1 MANENLDLRELQES
15 IRELSESLSSL
26 SGVSAQASGAGT
38 AIAGLTITA
47 NSSAGAER
55 AKAKVL
61 EAASRN
67 TRDGLASL
75 AKAAGAAGA
84 AMYNGQKGASAF
96 NDTID
101 QGANALK
108 AFGAALMLLGGP
120 IGLVAGGLMM
130 LVGSGAKLVKTI
142 NQQSDAVYKGFQDL
156 SRTGGAASDGMSGL
170 FADVQKLGL
179 GFQDLGTLTA
189 LVGES
194 SKELALFGGSVSQGR
209 KQFANMGQAMAPFR
223 ESLMNAG
230 MTQEEINAASMGYLR
245 LQTRIGQTQNKTAD
259 ELANGAR
266 KYLIEQDA
274 LTKLTGMTRKEQED
288 AREEIRSQER
298 FAAVLMEM
306 RAKGQHKEAQELEDS
321 YLILKSQSKEA
332 AQGFADVSTGM
343 LTTEAA
349 QKSYLA
355 TQGESMRTAE
365 RIKAGELTAAQGAQ
379 RVAAAHG
386 ANADAM
392 GASLGKMGVYNE
404 TFGDLAA
411 DLRLKGMSEGDI
423 EEKLK
428 KIKQDQIDQGV
439 TGKKAADSAQQAQTD
454 MRISQQ
460 KSMLALQAMIDK
472 GVAPVTSV
480 MAKLAQVVEQV
491 TLGLTKLLN
500 MLGMGPGKEKTKEEK
515 ETDEAVEKRKR
526 EVMDL
531 EWKTVNARG
540 EYDKKIA
547 AAELKAA
554 KSKLLD
560 AEVAQKYAK
569 DRASGKT
576 GAGPGGEQLRPDGSV
591 INRGDEDY
599 VAPKP
604 AAGGGGGASAASEV
618 EGARGKGPTVNAA
631 DVLNFTARSGSAS
644 AFEGLDSKV
653 KAATIAAAEEYAAA
667 TGKKFIINSAK
678 RDPADQQ
685 RLWDETVAAGRPG
698 KGPTGMAVA
707 QPGKSP
713 HEKGLAVD
721 IQNYNDPAAVAAMNR
736 QGLKQKVPGDPVH
749 FSFGDGGIARGPE
762 TGYPATLH
770 GEEAV
775 IPLKNGNVPVSLDM
789 RNAMGPQGIGP
800 TFSGMNEYTGYNRG
814 PMTTDLDAIKS
825 IAAKL
830 GAYDAAT
837 KMITDPT
844 TWKQILSSGIATNYN
859 LGMAEI
865 GTKLLPGIGADIG
878 ERIQELK
885 STGGADTASA
895 IKQVTGEFKT
905 AMLEMVQKMGGG
917 NSALAGE
924 QLTMLTQ
931 LVQEQRNSNSIQEKL
946 LRAAAS

>member
-1 MANENLDLRELQES
+1 MPDTNLDLAKLQES
-15 IRELSESLSSL
+15 IDQLSESLGAL
-26 SGVSAQASGAGT
+26 SGVSAQASSAGT
-38 AIAGLTITA
+38 AMAGLTTTA
-47 NSSAGAER
+47 NSSSAAER

-61 EAASRN
+61 EAASSR

-84 AMYNGQKGASAF
+84 AMYNNQKGASAF

-156 SRTGGAASDGMSGL
+156 SRSGGAASDGMTGL

-179 GFQDLGTLTA
+179 GFQDLGTLTS
-189 LVGES
+189 LIGES

-306 RAKGQHKEAQELEDS
+306 RAKGQNAAAQELEDS

-365 RIKAGELTAAQGAQ
+365 RIKAGELNAAQGAQ

-392 GASLGKMGVYNE
+392 GASLGKMGVYNQ

-423 EEKLK
+423 EKQLA

-439 TGKKAADSAQQAQTD
+439 TGKKAADGATQAQTD

-460 KSMLALQAMIDK
+460 KSMLALQAMINQ
-472 GVAPVTSV
+472 GVEPVTSV
-480 MAKLAQVVEQV
+480 MASLAKVVEHV

-500 MLGMGPGKEKTKEEK
+500 MLGMGPAKEKTKEEK
-515 ETDEAVEKRKR
+515 QTDEALEKRKR
-526 EVMDL
+526 EVMDA
-531 EWKTVNARG
+531 EWKVVNARG
-540 EYDKKIA
+540 EYDKKMA
-547 AAELKAA
+547 KAELEAA
-554 KSKLLD
+554 KRRQLD

-569 DRASGKT
+569 DRATGA
-576 GAGPGGEQLRPDGSV
+576 GAGPGGAQLRADGSV

-604 AAGGGGGASAASEV
+604 AAGGGSMDMPGVGAAAAAKVTGGASSGKMGSYNQPSGGPSAPSEV
-618 EGARGKGPTVNAA
+618 EGSQGPGLTAKAA
-631 DVLNFTARSGSAS
+631 DVLDFTARSGSAS

-653 KAATIAAAEEYAAA
+653 KSATIAAAEEYYKA
-667 TGKKFIINSAK
+667 TGNKFKINSAK

-685 RLWDETVAAGRPG
+685 RLWDESVKLGTPG

-707 QPGKSP
+707 RPGRSP

-736 QGLKQKVPGDPVH
+736 QGLSQKVPGDPVH
-749 FSFGDGGIARGPE
+749 FSFGDGGIANGP
-762 TGYPATLH
+762 TSGYLAELH
-770 GEEAV
+770 GTEAV
-775 IPLKNGNVPVSLDM
+775 IPLKNGSVPVSLSMADSANM
-789 RNAMGPQGIGP
+789 ASNLGGNNQNLGLAEIINKMLPDISNDIGEKIKEINKNSES
-800 TFSGMNEYTGYNRG
+800 TTTSAIEQ
-814 PMTTDLDAIKS
+814 MTKDLKQSLTDAIKN
-825 IAAKL
+825 IVPQ
-830 GAYDAAT
+830 D
-837 KMITDPT
+837 
-844 TWKQILSSGIATNYN
+844 SG
-859 LGMAEI
+859 
-865 GTKLLPGIGADIG
+865 
-878 ERIQELK
+878 
-885 STGGADTASA
+885 ASA
-895 IKQVTGEFKT
+895 KQLELMS
-905 AMLEMVQKMGGG
+905 AMIR
-917 NSALAGE
+917 E
-924 QLTMLTQ
+924 QQ
-931 LVQEQRNSNSIQEKL
+931 NSNSIQEKL
-946 LRAAAS
+946 LRAAAN

>member
-1 MANENLDLRELQES
+1 MPDTNLDLTQLQKS
-15 IRELSESLSSL
+15 IDQLSESLGAL
-26 SGVSAQASGAGT
+26 SGVSAQASSAGT
-38 AIAGLTITA
+38 AMAGLTTTA
-47 NSSAGAER
+47 NSSSAAER

-61 EAASRN
+61 EAASSR
-67 TRDGLASL
+67 TRDGLVSL

-84 AMYNGQKGASAF
+84 AMYNNQKGASAF

-156 SRTGGAASDGMSGL
+156 SRSGGAASDGMTGL

-189 LVGES
+189 LIGES

-209 KQFANMGQAMAPFR
+209 QQFANMGQAMAPFR

-306 RAKGQHKEAQELEDS
+306 RAKGQNAAAQELEDS
-321 YLILKSQSKEA
+321 YLILKSQSAEA

-365 RIKAGELTAAQGAQ
+365 RIKAGELNAAQGAQ
-379 RVAAAHG
+379 QVAAAHG
-386 ANADAM
+386 RNVDAM
-392 GASLGKMGVYNE
+392 GASLGKMGVYND
-404 TFGDLAA
+404 TYGNLAA

-423 EEKLK
+423 EKQLA

-439 TGKKAADSAQQAQTD
+439 TGKKAADGATQAQTD

-460 KSMLALQAMIDK
+460 KSMLALQAMINQ
-472 GVAPVTSV
+472 GVEPVTSV
-480 MAKLAQVVEQV
+480 MASLAKVVEHV

-500 MLGMGPGKEKTKEEK
+500 MLGMGPAKEKTKEEK
-515 ETDEAVEKRKR
+515 QTDEALEKRKR
-526 EVMDL
+526 EVLDA
-531 EWKTVNARG
+531 EWKVVNAKG

-554 KSKLLD
+554 KTRLDD
-560 AEVAQKYAK
+560 AEVAQKYTK
-569 DRASGKT
+569 NRASGKT
-576 GAGPGGEQLRPDGSV
+576 IPSTAGADEFGGAGATTVGA
-591 INRGDEDY
+591 DED
-599 VAPKP
+599 VAPGIKRGLA
-604 AAGGGGGASAASEV
+604 AAGVGAAAAAKVTGGASSGKMGAYNQPSGGPSAPSEV
-618 EGARGKGPTVNAA
+618 EGSQGPGSTAKAA
-631 DVLNFTARSGSAS
+631 DVLDFTARSGSAS

-653 KAATIAAAEEYAAA
+653 KAATIAAAEEYYKA
-667 TGKKFIINSAK
+667 TGNKFKINSAK

-685 RLWDETVAAGRPG
+685 RLWDESVKLGTPG

-707 QPGKSP
+707 RPGRSP

-736 QGLKQKVPGDPVH
+736 QGLSQKVPGDPVH
-749 FSFGDGGIARGPE
+749 FSFGDGGIANGP
-762 TGYPATLH
+762 TSGYLAELH
-770 GEEAV
+770 GTEAV
-775 IPLKNGNVPVSLDM
+775 IPLKNGSVPVSLSMADSANM
-789 RNAMGPQGIGP
+789 A
-800 TFSGMNEYTGYNRG
+800 S
-814 PMTTDLDAIKS
+814 
-825 IAAKL
+825 
-830 GAYDAAT
+830 
-837 KMITDPT
+837 
-844 TWKQILSSGIATNYN
+844 N
-859 LGMAEI
+859 LGGNNQNLGLAEI
-865 GTKLLPGIGADIG
+865 INKMLPDIGNDIG
-878 ERIQELK
+878 EKIKEINK
-885 STGGADTASA
+885 NSESTTASA
-895 IKQVTGEFKT
+895 IEQITKDLKQSLTDAIKNIVPQDSGASAKQLELMA
-905 AMLEMVQKMGGG
+905 AMIR
-917 NSALAGE
+917 E
-924 QLTMLTQ
+924 QQ
-931 LVQEQRNSNSIQEKL
+931 NSNSIQEKL
-946 LRAAAS
+946 LRAAAN

>member
-15 IRELSESLSSL
+15 IRELSESLGSL
-26 SGVSAQASGAGT
+26 SGVTAQASGAGT
-38 AIAGLTITA
+38 AIAGLTTTA

-61 EAASRN
+61 EAASKS
-67 TRDGLASL
+67 TRDGLTSL

-156 SRTGGAASDGMSGL
+156 SRSGGAASDGMTGL

-209 KQFANMGQAMAPFR
+209 KQFADMGQAMAPFR
-223 ESLMNAG
+223 ESLFNAG

-392 GASLGKMGVYNE
+392 GASLGKMGVYNQ

-439 TGKKAADSAQQAQTD
+439 TGKKAADGAQQAQTD

-460 KSMLALQAMIDK
+460 KSMLALQAMIDQ

-480 MAKLAQVVEQV
+480 MATLAKVVEHV

-500 MLGMGPGKEKTKEEK
+500 MLGMGPEKEKTKEEK
-515 ETDEAVEKRKR
+515 ETNEALEKRKR
-526 EVMDL
+526 EVMDA
-531 EWKTVNARG
+531 EWKVVNAKG

-554 KSKLLD
+554 KSKLQD
-560 AEVAQKYAK
+560 AEVAQKYTK

-576 GAGPGGEQLRPDGSV
+576 MPSNAGADEFGGAGASIVGA
-591 INRGDEDY
+591 DED
-599 VAPKP
+599 VAPGVKRGL
-604 AAGGGGGASAASEV
+604 AAASSGAAAASKVTGGASSGKTGANNQPSGGPSAPSEV
-618 EGARGKGPTVNAA
+618 EGSQGPVSTAKAA
-631 DVLNFTARSGSAS
+631 DVLEFTARSGSSS
-644 AFEGLDSKV
+644 AFEALDNKI
-653 KAATIAAAEEYAAA
+653 KAATIAAAEEYYKT

-678 RDPADQQ
+678 RDPADQE
-685 RLWDETVAAGRPG
+685 RLWNESVAAGRPG

-707 QPGKSP
+707 QPGRSP

-736 QGLKQKVPGDPVH
+736 RGLTQKVPGDPVH
-749 FSFGDGGIARGPE
+749 FSFGDGGIATGPKS
-762 TGYPATLH
+762 GYPATLH
-770 GEEAV
+770 GTEAV
-775 IPLKNGNVPVSLDM
+775 IPLKNGSVPVSLSMADSANM
-789 RNAMGPQGIGP
+789 FGKNSGDAAGQMSGGLAALKNMALNLGGNNQNLGLAEITNKMLPDIGNDIGEKIKEISKNSES
-800 TFSGMNEYTGYNRG
+800 TTTSIIGQ
-814 PMTTDLDAIKS
+814 MTKDLKQSFTDAIKNIVPQDS
-825 IAAKL
+825 
-830 GAYDAAT
+830 GFSS
-837 KMITDPT
+837 
-844 TWKQILSSGIATNYN
+844 KQLELMSA
-859 LGMAEI
+859 M
-865 GTKLLPGIGADIG
+865 
-878 ERIQELK
+878 IQE
-885 STGGADTASA
+885 
-895 IKQVTGEFKT
+895 
-905 AMLEMVQKMGGG
+905 QK
-917 NSALAGE
+917 A
-924 QLTMLTQ
+924 
-931 LVQEQRNSNSIQEKL
+931 SNSIQEKL

>member
-15 IRELSESLSSL
+15 IRELSESLGSL
-26 SGVSAQASGAGT
+26 SGVTAQASGAGT
-38 AIAGLTITA
+38 AIAGLTTTA

-61 EAASRN
+61 EAASKS
-67 TRDGLASL
+67 TRDGLTSL

-101 QGANALK
+101 QSANALK

-156 SRTGGAASDGMSGL
+156 SRSGGAASDGMTGL

-306 RAKGQHKEAQELEDS
+306 RAKGDEKSLKAAQELEDS

-379 RVAAAHG
+379 QVAAAHG
-386 ANADAM
+386 RNVDAM
-392 GASLGKMGVYNE
+392 GASLGKMGVYNQ
-404 TFGDLAA
+404 TYGDLAA

-439 TGKKAADSAQQAQTD
+439 TGKKAADGAQQAQTD

-460 KSMLALQAMIDK
+460 KSMLALQAMINQ
-472 GVAPVTSV
+472 GVEPVTSA
-480 MAKLAQVVEQV
+480 MAGLSKIVEHV

-500 MLGMGPGKEKTKEEK
+500 MLGMGPEKEKTKEEK
-515 ETDEAVEKRKR
+515 ETNEALEKRKR
-526 EVMDL
+526 EVMDA
-531 EWKTVNARG
+531 EWKVVNAKG

-554 KSKLLD
+554 KSKLQD
-560 AEVAQKYAK
+560 AEVAQKYTK

-576 GAGPGGEQLRPDGSV
+576 MPSNAGADEFGGAGASIVGA
-591 INRGDEDY
+591 DED
-599 VAPKP
+599 VAPGVKRGL
-604 AAGGGGGASAASEV
+604 AAASSGAAAASKVTGGASSGKTGANNQPSGGPSAPSEV
-618 EGARGKGPTVNAA
+618 EGSQGPVSTAKAA
-631 DVLNFTARSGSAS
+631 DVLEFTARSGSSS
-644 AFEGLDSKV
+644 AFEALDNKV
-653 KAATIAAAEEYAAA
+653 KAATIAAAEEYYKT

-678 RDPADQQ
+678 RDPADQE
-685 RLWDETVAAGRPG
+685 RLWNESVAAGRPG

-707 QPGKSP
+707 QPGRSP

-736 QGLKQKVPGDPVH
+736 RGLSQKVPGDPVH
-749 FSFGDGGIARGPE
+749 FSFGDGGIATGPKS
-762 TGYPATLH
+762 GYPATLH
-770 GEEAV
+770 GTEAV
-775 IPLKNGNVPVSLDM
+775 IPLKNGSVPVSLSMADSANM
-789 RNAMGPQGIGP
+789 FGKNSGDAAGQMSGGLAALKNMALNLGGNNQNLGLAEITNKMLPDIGNDIGEKIKEISKNSES
-800 TFSGMNEYTGYNRG
+800 TTASVIGQ
-814 PMTTDLDAIKS
+814 MTKDLRQSLTDAIKNIIPQDS
-825 IAAKL
+825 GAGAKQL
-830 GAYDAAT
+830 ELMSA
-837 KMITDPT
+837 M
-844 TWKQILSSGIATNYN
+844 
-859 LGMAEI
+859 
-865 GTKLLPGIGADIG
+865 
-878 ERIQELK
+878 IQE
-885 STGGADTASA
+885 
-895 IKQVTGEFKT
+895 
-905 AMLEMVQKMGGG
+905 QK
-917 NSALAGE
+917 A
-924 QLTMLTQ
+924 
-931 LVQEQRNSNSIQEKL
+931 SNSIQEKL

>member
-38 AIAGLTITA
+38 AIAGLTTTA

-61 EAASRN
+61 EAASKS
-67 TRDGLASL
+67 TRDGLTSL

-156 SRTGGAASDGMSGL
+156 SRSGGAASDGMSGL

-439 TGKKAADSAQQAQTD
+439 TGKKAADGAQQAQTD

-515 ETDEAVEKRKR
+515 ETDDAVEKRKR

-531 EWKTVNARG
+531 EWKVVNARG

-554 KSKLLD
+554 KSKLQD
-560 AEVAQKYAK
+560 AEVAQKYTK

-576 GAGPGGEQLRPDGSV
+576 MPSNVGADEFGGAGASIVGA
-591 INRGDEDY
+591 DEDA
-599 VAPKP
+599 APGVKRGL
-604 AAGGGGGASAASEV
+604 AAASSGAAAASKVTGGASSGKTGANNQPSGGPSAPSEV
-618 EGARGKGPTVNAA
+618 EGSQGPVSTAKAA
-631 DVLNFTARSGSAS
+631 DVLEFTARSGSSS
-644 AFEGLDSKV
+644 AFEALDNRV
-653 KAATIAAAEEYAAA
+653 KAATIAAAEEYYKT

-678 RDPADQQ
+678 RDPADQE
-685 RLWDETVAAGRPG
+685 RLWNESVAAGRPG

-707 QPGKSP
+707 QPGRSP

-736 QGLKQKVPGDPVH
+736 RGLTQKVPGDPVH
-749 FSFGDGGIARGPE
+749 FSFGDGGIATGPKS
-762 TGYPATLH
+762 GYPATLH
-770 GEEAV
+770 GTEAV
-775 IPLKNGNVPVSLDM
+775 IPLKNGSVPVSLSMADSANM
-789 RNAMGPQGIGP
+789 FGKNSGDAAGQMSGGLAALKNMALNLGGNNQNLGLAEITNKMLPDIGNDIGEKIKEISKNSES
-800 TFSGMNEYTGYNRG
+800 TTTSIIGQ
-814 PMTTDLDAIKS
+814 MTNDLRQSFTDAIKNIVPQDS
-825 IAAKL
+825 
-830 GAYDAAT
+830 GFSS
-837 KMITDPT
+837 
-844 TWKQILSSGIATNYN
+844 KQLELMSA
-859 LGMAEI
+859 M
-865 GTKLLPGIGADIG
+865 
-878 ERIQELK
+878 IQE
-885 STGGADTASA
+885 
-895 IKQVTGEFKT
+895 
-905 AMLEMVQKMGGG
+905 QK
-917 NSALAGE
+917 A
-924 QLTMLTQ
+924 
-931 LVQEQRNSNSIQEKL
+931 SNSIQEKL

>member
-1 MANENLDLRELQES
+1 MANENLDLAKLQES
-15 IRELSESLSSL
+15 IDQLSESLGSL
-26 SGVSAQASGAGT
+26 SGVSAQASSAGT
-38 AIAGLTITA
+38 AMAGLTTTA

-61 EAASRN
+61 EAASQS
-67 TRDGLASL
+67 TRAGLSAL

-84 AMYNGQKGASAF
+84 AMYNNQKGASAF
-96 NDTID
+96 NDAID
-101 QGANALK
+101 QGATAVKAL
-108 AFGAALMLLGGP
+108 GAALMLLGGP
-120 IGLVAGGLMM
+120 IGLVTGGLLM
-130 LVGSGAKLVKTI
+130 LVGAGAKLVKTI

-156 SRTGGAASDGMSGL
+156 SRSGGAASDGMSGL

-209 KQFANMGQAMAPFR
+209 KQFANMGQAMEPFR

-306 RAKGQHKEAQELEDS
+306 RAKGQNAAAQELEDS
-321 YLILKSQSKEA
+321 YLILKSQSAEA

-392 GASLGKMGVYNE
+392 GASLGKMGVYNQ
-404 TFGDLAA
+404 TFGNLAA

-439 TGKKAADSAQQAQTD
+439 TGKKAADGAQQAQTD

-460 KSMLALQAMIDK
+460 KSMLALQAMINQ
-472 GVAPVTSV
+472 GVEPVTSA
-480 MAKLAQVVEQV
+480 MAGLSKIVEHV

-500 MLGMGPGKEKTKEEK
+500 MLGMGPEKEKTKEEK
-515 ETDEAVEKRKR
+515 ETNEALEKRKR
-526 EVMDL
+526 EVMDA
-531 EWKTVNARG
+531 EWKVVNAKG

-554 KSKLLD
+554 KSKLQD
-560 AEVAQKYAK
+560 AEVAQKYTK

-576 GAGPGGEQLRPDGSV
+576 MPSNAGADEFGGAGASIVGA
-591 INRGDEDY
+591 DED
-599 VAPKP
+599 VAPGVKRGL
-604 AAGGGGGASAASEV
+604 AAASSGAAAASKVTGGASSGKTGANNQPSGGPSAPSEV
-618 EGARGKGPTVNAA
+618 EGSQGPVSTAKAA
-631 DVLNFTARSGSAS
+631 DVLEFTARSGSSS
-644 AFEGLDSKV
+644 AFEALDNKV
-653 KAATIAAAEEYAAA
+653 KAATIAAAEEYYKT

-678 RDPADQQ
+678 RDPADQE
-685 RLWDETVAAGRPG
+685 RLWNESVAAGRPG

-707 QPGKSP
+707 QPGRSP

-736 QGLKQKVPGDPVH
+736 RGLSQKVPGDPVH
-749 FSFGDGGIARGPE
+749 FSFGDGGIATGPKS
-762 TGYPATLH
+762 GYPATLH
-770 GEEAV
+770 GTEAV
-775 IPLKNGNVPVSLDM
+775 IPLKNGSVPVSLSMTDSANM
-789 RNAMGPQGIGP
+789 FGKNSGDAAGQMSGGLAALKNMALNLGGSNQNLGLAEITNKMLPDIGNDIGEKIKEISKNSES
-800 TFSGMNEYTGYNRG
+800 TTTSAIGQ
-814 PMTTDLDAIKS
+814 MTKDLKQSFTDAIKNIVPQDS
-825 IAAKL
+825 
-830 GAYDAAT
+830 GFSS
-837 KMITDPT
+837 
-844 TWKQILSSGIATNYN
+844 KQLELMSA
-859 LGMAEI
+859 M
-865 GTKLLPGIGADIG
+865 
-878 ERIQELK
+878 IQE
-885 STGGADTASA
+885 
-895 IKQVTGEFKT
+895 
-905 AMLEMVQKMGGG
+905 QK
-917 NSALAGE
+917 A
-924 QLTMLTQ
+924 
-931 LVQEQRNSNSIQEKL
+931 SNSIQEKL

>member
-1 MANENLDLRELQES
+1 MANENLDLAKLQES
-15 IRELSESLSSL
+15 IDQLSESLGSL
-26 SGVSAQASGAGT
+26 SGVSAQASSAGT
-38 AIAGLTITA
+38 AMAGLTTTA

-61 EAASRN
+61 EAASQS
-67 TRDGLASL
+67 TRAGLSAL

-84 AMYNGQKGASAF
+84 AMYNNQKGASAF
-96 NDTID
+96 NDAID
-101 QGANALK
+101 QGATAVKAL
-108 AFGAALMLLGGP
+108 GAALMLLGGP
-120 IGLVAGGLMM
+120 IGLVTGGLLM
-130 LVGSGAKLVKTI
+130 LVGAGAKLVKTI

-156 SRTGGAASDGMSGL
+156 SRSGGAASDGMSGL

-209 KQFANMGQAMAPFR
+209 KQFANMGQAMEPFR

-306 RAKGQHKEAQELEDS
+306 RAKGQNAAAQELEDS
-321 YLILKSQSKEA
+321 YLILKSQSAEA

-392 GASLGKMGVYNE
+392 GASLGKMGVYNQ
-404 TFGDLAA
+404 TFGNLAA

-439 TGKKAADSAQQAQTD
+439 TGKKAADGAQQAQTD

-460 KSMLALQAMIDK
+460 KSMLALQAMVNQ
-472 GVAPVTSV
+472 GVEPVTSV
-480 MAKLAQVVEQV
+480 MAQLAKVVEHV

-500 MLGMGPGKEKTKEEK
+500 MLGMGPAKEKTKEEK
-515 ETDEAVEKRKR
+515 QTDEALEKRKR
-526 EVMDL
+526 EVLDA
-531 EWKTVNARG
+531 EWKVVNAKG

-554 KSKLLD
+554 KSRLDD
-560 AEVAQKYAK
+560 AEVAQKYTK
-569 DRASGKT
+569 NRASGKT
-576 GAGPGGEQLRPDGSV
+576 IPSTAGADEFGGAGATTVGA
-591 INRGDEDY
+591 DED
-599 VAPKP
+599 VAPGIKRGL
-604 AAGGGGGASAASEV
+604 AAASSGAAAASKVTGGSSPGKMGAYNQPSGGPSAPSEV
-618 EGARGKGPTVNAA
+618 EGSQGPGSTAKAA
-631 DVLNFTARSGSAS
+631 DVLDFTARSGSAS

-653 KAATIAAAEEYAAA
+653 KAATIAAAEEYYKA
-667 TGKKFIINSAK
+667 TGNKFKINSAK

-685 RLWDETVAAGRPG
+685 RLWDESVKLGTPG

-707 QPGKSP
+707 QPGRSP

-736 QGLKQKVPGDPVH
+736 RGLSQKVPGDPVH
-749 FSFGDGGIARGPE
+749 FSFGDGGIATGPKS
-762 TGYPATLH
+762 GYPATLH
-770 GEEAV
+770 GTEAV
-775 IPLKNGNVPVSLDM
+775 IPLKNGSVPVSLSMADSANM
-789 RNAMGPQGIGP
+789 FGKNSGDAAGQMSGGLAALKNMALNLGGNNQNLGLAEITNKMLPDIGNDIGEKIKEISKNSES
-800 TFSGMNEYTGYNRG
+800 TTASVIGQ
-814 PMTTDLDAIKS
+814 MTKDLRQSLTDAIKNIIPQDS
-825 IAAKL
+825 GAGAKQL
-830 GAYDAAT
+830 ELMSA
-837 KMITDPT
+837 M
-844 TWKQILSSGIATNYN
+844 
-859 LGMAEI
+859 
-865 GTKLLPGIGADIG
+865 
-878 ERIQELK
+878 IQE
-885 STGGADTASA
+885 
-895 IKQVTGEFKT
+895 
-905 AMLEMVQKMGGG
+905 QK
-917 NSALAGE
+917 A
-924 QLTMLTQ
+924 
-931 LVQEQRNSNSIQEKL
+931 SNSIQEKL
-946 LRAAAS
+946 LRAQAS